1 MGLRR
6 CVVLAGTSFIM
17 TEEMSRRL
25 RISGARAAA
34 IAALS
39 YSLAKRAFA
48 LFTWCQNT
56 GHVRYYKFSVSDIGN
71 VSDNKKFWLSD
82 ISVYMAKI
90 A

>member
-17 TEEMSRRL
+17 TDEMSRRL
-25 RISGARAAA
+25 RISGASAAA

-48 LFTWCQNT
+48 LFTWYQKK
-56 GHVRYYKFSVSDIGN
+56 GYVRN
-71 VSDNKKFWLSD
+71 
-82 ISVYMAKI
+82 
-90 A
+90 